1 MKKIITDLKEKSIKE
16 LEKEINLL
24 RQEISKSTIEGKIN
38 PVKNTNELFFK
49 RKKLA
54 RLLTVL
60 NEKKAI
66 EKIKIKK

>member
-1 MKKIITDLKEKSIKE
+1 MKKIIVDLKEKSIKE

-49 RKKLA
+49 KKKLA

-60 NEKKAI
+60 NEKKTI